1 MSRQIRYRAW
11 IGSENTNFIDM
22 PMHYEYEVECI
33 YEGKYAT
40 VENGWDIQ
48 GVYENVP
55 LEQDTGLKDKNN
67 KSIWEGDIV
76 AEHNGDIIGKIIQH
90 PSGEWQIAWI
100 GVYGGGSKLHDHQG
114 LCEVIGSYRENPELL
129 EKK

>member
-55 LEQDTGLKDKNN
+55 LEQDTGLKDKNGN
-67 KSIWEGDIV
+67 SIWEGDIV
-76 AEHNGDIIGKIIQH
+76 EGTMGVFEVKWDDTASRFGFEPNMSMDWH
-90 PSGEWQIAWI
+90 PAFVCDQVNEM
-100 GVYGGGSKLHDHQG
+100 
-114 LCEVIGSYRENPELL
+114 EVIGNIHENPELL
-129 EKK
+129 EEK